1 MATGESLQAPDLS
14 SKFAASLAGAL
25 SPRNHSKA
33 NTGCTTPPPS
43 PSSPRH
49 PARKPQ
55 PWSLASV
62 PPPSPSSP
70 RHPAG
75 KPQPW
80 SLAPVCPLVLS
91 TLPSLSLS
99 PLPCPH
105 AQHFALEGPPYLI
118 ASRVSCVLAGPLPSC
133 PTLSSWKSC
142 RPWPWSARFL
152 WLLRFPG
159 TAKCRA

>member
-33 NTGCTTPPPS
+33 NTGCTT
-43 PSSPRH
+43 
-49 PARKPQ
+49 
-55 PWSLASV
+55 